1 MNKKIKVLF
10 IGHEASLSGAPLLLL
25 NILNVVKH
33 DSEIGIRIVL
43 KRGGVLVNQFKDIGP
58 TIQIKSDNYRKNT
71 NFLYQLFDIIF
82 SKFNFLKAAY
92 WSLKA
97 NVIFNNTITNGR
109 ILHQLSKFKT
119 PVITYVH
126 ELKDVAK
133 IFEKENDTI
142 YTIHHT
148 DLFCCPSNVVSLFL
162 TEEYK
167 VPENKKIIFPYYFP
181 FDQYRHLITDENKIN
196 LKNSYAEKYSIDAN
210 TIWIVCMG
218 KICYRKG
225 YDIFI
230 RIAEICHQKNPGKF
244 SFIWIGDAE
253 NKVIEDELQQVG
265 LQLKEH
271 NIHFIGM
278 MPHSYDSLLPF
289 DIFLLSSREDPYPL
303 VVLEAA
309 FQKVPTICF
318 KEAGG
323 IKEFVGD
330 DAGWCMPDFSE
341 IKVVEKLDE
350 VSLFLPMIAKKAE
363 AAHLKVLQLHGNE
376 SKTKEL
382 FYTILKDQTT
392 I

>member
-43 KRGGVLVNQFKDIGP
+43 KRGGVLVNQFKNIGP
-58 TIQIKSDNYRKNT
+58 VIQIKSDNYRKST

-97 NVIFNNTITNGR
+97 DVIFNNTITNGR
-109 ILHQLSKFKT
+109 ILHHFGKFKT

-148 DLFCCPSNVVSLFL
+148 DLFCCPSKAVSSFL

-218 KICYRKG
+218 KISYRKG

-230 RIAEICHQKNPGKF
+230 NIAKICHQKNPGKF

-265 LQLKEH
+265 LQLKKH

-323 IKEFVGD
+323 IQEFVGD

-341 IKVVEKLDE
+341 IKVVEKLGE
-350 VSLFLPMIAKKAE
+350 VSLFLPMITKKAE

-376 SKTKEL
+376 NKTKEL
-382 FYTILKDQTT
+382 FHTILKNQ
-392 I
+392 III

>member
-33 DSEIGIRIVL
+33 DPEIGIRIVL
-43 KRGGVLVNQFKDIGP
+43 KRGGVLVNQFKNIGP
-58 TIQIKSDNYRKNT
+58 TIQIKSDNYRKST
-71 NFLYQLFDIIF
+71 NFLYQLFDIVF

-97 NVIFNNTITNGR
+97 DVIFNNTITNGR
-109 ILHQLSKFKT
+109 ILYHLSKFKT

-148 DLFCCPSNVVSLFL
+148 DLFCCPSNAVSLFL

-218 KICYRKG
+218 KISYRKG

-230 RIAEICHQKNPGKF
+230 NIAEICHRKNPGKF

-271 NIHFIGM
+271 NIHFVGM

-309 FQKVPTICF
+309 FQKVPTIFF

-323 IKEFVGD
+323 IQVFVGD

-341 IKVVEKLDE
+341 ENMVEKLNE
-350 VSLFLPMIAKKAE
+350 ISLYSASITQKGIIAQG
-363 AAHLKVLQLHGNE
+363 KVMKIHGDRNRA
-376 SKTKEL
+376 KDL
-382 FYTILKDQTT
+382 FHQILKTV
-392 I
+392 IE